1 MAYDRWLNRY
11 VCFVSCL
18 LACMSLFYSTFSHW
32 PAFFFPRL
40 QRLQCSENTFASAFD
55 TAFSAQCPILLDL
68 VLPKSM
74 NNFPWGTLHKMM
86 LKYSELERP
95 DNGPDHLLYMELKH
109 WHANGLL
116 LRFKHVSQKV

>member
-1 MAYDRWLNRY
+1 MY
-11 VCFVSCL
+11 VLSRVF
-18 LACMSLFYSTFSHW
+18 FTFGHNISHW
-32 PAFFFPRL
+32 PSFFFPRL
-40 QRLQCSENTFASAFD
+40 QHLQCVESTFTSAFNE
-55 TAFSAQCPILLDL
+55 AFREQCPILLDL
-68 VLPKSM
+68 VWPQSVK
-74 NNFPWGTLHKMM
+74 NFPWGKLHKMM